1 MKKTGAHLQL
11 RITLIGITCLLLV
24 WVTAA
29 YEITRSK
36 SVYLHEAE
44 LRTAVQSQVFAE
56 YSESTIK
63 RLNELSLDLR
73 SYWTGDWKKFAELI
87 QRRQENITD
96 IAFQVAV
103 IDRDGR
109 LAFSNLAQPGNRVD
123 LKEREHFRVHRDSPT
138 QDRLFISK
146 PVEGKVSGKWSI
158 QFTRAIFRDGRF
170 DGVLVI
176 SVSPELFSTFARKLQ
191 MPEGSIIAVVRDTGE
206 IMARYPVKESSYG
219 QRLENRPF
227 MVKDSPISGNDR
239 RVATVDGT
247 ERLYGF
253 YKSPPYGL
261 IFVIG
266 EPVDQVLAPYQAYR
280 TNVIAGS
287 VLLSVFA
294 AFLLFG
300 MIRSLLTLENVRRE
314 LEEAKNQA
322 ESANRA
328 KSQFLATMSHEIRT
342 PMNGIL
348 GMAQL
353 LMATDLTEGERREYT
368 RIILSSGQTL
378 LTLLND
384 ILDLSKVEA
393 GRVELAQHVFDPEQI
408 IHETAALFAEQAHAK
423 NLSIETIWQGPA
435 NAHFQADALRLR
447 QMLSNLTSN
456 AVKFTA
462 KGTIRIEGRVVETV
476 GPTNV
481 LEFSVS
487 DTGIGIAENKLAL
500 LFQPFSQVDASN
512 TREYAGTGLGLSI
525 VRTLAQLMGG
535 DVGVSSR
542 PGDGAHFW
550 FRIKAEGVEIGE
562 EKRHTARPLAD
573 EKLISEMPLSGSDY
587 VLIVED
593 NLTNRKVIEALLKK
607 MRVAYKSVKNGEDAV
622 KTVTSG
628 MPPQLIF
635 MDCQMPVMDGFEAT
649 KAIRA
654 WEAENTRSRLPIV
667 ALTAGAF
674 EEDRAHCLAVGMD
687 DFLTKP
693 INYAE
698 LTAAFSKWTGQTPA

>member
-1 MKKTGAHLQL
+1 MKKTGSHLRL
-11 RITLIGITCLLLV
+11 RITLIGIACLVLV
-24 WVTAA
+24 WITAV
-29 YEITRSK
+29 YEIARSK
-36 SVYLHEAE
+36 STYLHEAE

-123 LKEREHFRVHRDSPT
+123 LKEREHFRVHRDAPE
-138 QDRLFISK
+138 QDRLFIST
-146 PVEGKVSGKWSI
+146 PVQGKVSGKWSI
-158 QFTRAIFRDGRF
+158 QFTRAIFRDGQF

-176 SVSPELFSTFARKLQ
+176 SVSPELFSTFAQKLQ
-191 MPEGSIIAVVRDTGE
+191 LAEGSAIGLVRDSGE
-206 IMARYPVKESSYG
+206 IMARYPLKESSYG
-219 QRLENRPF
+219 QRLKNRLYLT
-227 MVKDSPISGNDR
+227 KDSPLSGNDR
-239 RVATVDGT
+239 RVAVVDGT

-253 YKSPPYGL
+253 YKVPAYGL

-266 EPVDQVLAPYQAYR
+266 EPVSEVLAPYQAYR
-280 TNVIAGS
+280 RNVIFGGA
-287 VLLSVFA
+287 LLSIFA
-294 AFLLFG
+294 AFLFFG
-300 MIRSLLTLENVRRE
+300 MIRSLLTLEQVRHE

-322 ESANRA
+322 ENANLA

-353 LMATDLTEGERREYT
+353 LMANDLTEHERREYT
-368 RIILSSGQTL
+368 QIILSSGQTL
-378 LTLLND
+378 MMLLND

-393 GRVELAQHVFDPEQI
+393 GRIELECVALDPEQI
-408 IHETAALFAEQAHAK
+408 IDEVAALFAEQAQSKGIKLEAA
-423 NLSIETIWQGPA
+423 WQGP
-435 NAHFQADALRLR
+435 NDSFYQADPIRLR
-447 QMLSNLTSN
+447 QMLANLTSN
-456 AVKFTA
+456 AVKFTS
-462 KGTIRIEGRVVETV
+462 KGNIRIECRAIDSPDTGAM
-476 GPTNV
+476 
-481 LEFSVS
+481 LEFSVT
-487 DTGIGIAENKLAL
+487 DTGIGIPENKLAL
-500 LFQPFSQVDASN
+500 LFKPFSQLDAST
-512 TREYAGTGLGLSI
+512 TREYGGTGLGLSI

-535 DVGVSSR
+535 SVGVSSK
-542 PGDGAHFW
+542 PGQGTRFW
-550 FRIKAEGVEIGE
+550 FQIKAESVPSGE
-562 EKRHTARPLAD
+562 KKRRIERPAAQENAAPEAPLAG
-573 EKLISEMPLSGSDY
+573 SGY

-593 NLTNRKVIEALLKK
+593 NLTNRKVVEALLKK
-607 MRVAYKSVKNGEDAV
+607 MGVAYQSVGNGEDAV

-628 MPPQLIF
+628 TRPQLIF

-654 WEAENTRSRLPIV
+654 WEAENARSRLPIV

-687 DFLTKP
+687 DFLAKP

-698 LTAAFSKWTGQTPA
+698 LTAAFSKWVGQKPL